1 MQGLHGWGIVSSLVA
16 ASMQQ
21 TCVSGLGGRGSGS
34 NRPSASEVVPRI
46 GALLVEGVCF
56 AGRLLLIADA

>member
-1 MQGLHGWGIVSSLVA
+1 MQYLWLGHSQLARCSINA
-16 ASMQQ
+16 ANLCQWF
-21 TCVSGLGGRGSGS
+21 GGRGSGF

-46 GALLVEGVCF
+46 GALLVEGACF